1 MQATG
6 LGSDRYLRVAADVGG
21 TFTDVV
27 SFNEATGES
36 FFGKTLTTPGSL
48 VEGIVNGVNKAGT
61 DLALTRLFLHGTT
74 VAINTIL
81 ERSGAHTALITT
93 RGFRDIYEIG
103 RINRPEAY
111 NLFFTKHEPLISRE
125 LRFEVSERINA
136 KGDVLLALDEQE
148 LSQIASEITEQ
159 GIKAVAILFLHSYT
173 NPDHEIR
180 AKRFLEELCPGLFV
194 TASHEISQEYREFE
208 RTSTVAANAYIG
220 PRVRSY
226 LAEIDGRLA
235 KEKFDGTF
243 YVVQSSG
250 GLYDVS
256 HAQRECIRM
265 LESGPAAGIIGSKSV
280 CDRLGL
286 VNAIGFDMGGTTA
299 KAGVVL
305 DGDVVMAGNIMIGGY
320 ATGLP
325 IQIPLVDIQ
334 EVGTGGGSIARLEEG
349 GGLRVGPQSAGAAP
363 GPACYGLGGT
373 EPTVTDANLILGRL
387 SPTNFLGGEMPLDL
401 ERARDALQ
409 ERVATPLSIDLLKA
423 ASGIIRIAATT
434 MSHVVTRVTTERGL
448 DAGDFTMVAYGG
460 AGPLHASLVARELR
474 MSTVIIPPAP
484 GHFSA
489 YGMLVADLR
498 RDFVKTWFRP
508 LAQVDMGEIEQ
519 VYCSMEDEGVKSISD
534 QVADRSRIKCVR
546 AADMRYVGQE
556 HSVTVELPL
565 DLFVNKD
572 RDAIKQLFD
581 AVHAQRYGF
590 NAPLEPAEIVSLH
603 ASVIG
608 QLEKP
613 VARQSDAS
621 AQTLPAAVMRDV
633 YFLESQGFIETPVY
647 QRSHLAAGMRISG
660 PTLIEEH
667 ASTTVVFPGD
677 VVEVSPYGDLI
688 ITIGRSNDNV

>member
-1 MQATG
+1 MQISRQAARHRQ
-6 LGSDRYLRVAADVGG
+6 SRVAADVGG

-27 SFNEATGES
+27 SFDETTGES
-36 FFGKTLTTPGSL
+36 FFGKTLTTPASL
-48 VEGIVNGVNKAGT
+48 VEGIVNGVDKAGT
-61 DLALTRLFLHGTT
+61 GLDRTRLFLHGTT

-81 ERSGAHTALITT
+81 ERSGAHTALVTT
-93 RGFRDIYEIG
+93 QGFRDIYEIG

-111 NLFFTKHEPLISRE
+111 NLFFTKHEPLVSRE

-136 KGDVLLALDEQE
+136 KGEVLVPLEESGLERVAR
-148 LSQIASEITEQ
+148 QIVEQ
-159 GIKAVAILFLHSYT
+159 GVTAVAILFLHSYT
-173 NPDHEIR
+173 NPDHELR
-180 AKRFLEELCPGLFV
+180 AKKYLEERCPGVFV

-208 RTSTVAANAYIG
+208 RTSTVAANAYVG

-235 KEKFDGTF
+235 QEKFGGAF
-243 YVVQSSG
+243 YIVQSSG

-265 LESGPAAGIIGSKSV
+265 LESGPAAGVIGAKSV
-280 CDRLGL
+280 CERLGL
-286 VNAIGFDMGGTTA
+286 ANAIAFDMGGTTA

-305 DGDVVMAGNIMIGGY
+305 NGDVVMAGNIMIGGY

-325 IQIPLVDIQ
+325 IQIPLIDIQ

-387 SPTNFLGGEMPLDL
+387 SASNFLGGEMPLDV
-401 ERARDALQ
+401 ERASQALQ
-409 ERVATPLSIDLLKA
+409 ERIAGPLEIGLAHA
-423 ASGIIRIAATT
+423 ANGIIRIAATT

-474 MSTVIIPPAP
+474 MPTVIIPPAP

-489 YGMLVADLR
+489 FGMLVADLR

-508 LAQVDMGEIEQ
+508 LALVDLGEMEQ
-519 VYCSMEDEGVKSISD
+519 VYSAMEEEGIKSIGAE
-534 QVADRSRIKCVR
+534 VADHALIQRVR

-556 HSVTVELPL
+556 HSVTVQFPLEL
-565 DLFVNKD
+565 FTSGD
-572 RDAIKQLFD
+572 RTEIKRLFD
-581 AVHAQRYGF
+581 AVHELRYGF
-590 NAPLEPAEIVSLH
+590 NAPQEQAEIVSLH

-608 QLEKP
+608 QMEKP
-613 VARQSDAS
+613 KLKRNDATDS
-621 AQTLPAAVMRDV
+621 RLPMPAMRKV
-633 YFLESQGFIETPVY
+633 YFQEAEGFIDTPVY
-647 QRSHLAAGMRISG
+647 ERSSLAPGMRIQG
-660 PTLIEEH
+660 PMLIEEH
-667 ASTTVVFPGD
+667 ASTTVVLPGD
-677 VVEVSPYGDLI
+677 VMEVSPFGDLV
-688 ITIGRSNDNV
+688 ITIGRN